1 MTAIPEGYAVAPTTA
16 DNLVKLAV
24 PVPGRESP
32 ILIEAPKLP
41 WLPPHEVDT
50 YTEWMK
56 PFLAAEAEVAEWH
69 RVNDKL
75 DEDKRAEYPQ
85 AAEDLVSTLTI
96 RETKIRWL
104 KPHMSAA
111 DYKMLLTSKKI
122 PERTIDWIVEQLKD
136 PAQPISVGES
146 GASATS

>member
-1 MTAIPEGYAVAPTTA
+1 MNIPEGYAVAPTTA

-24 PVPGRESP
+24 PVPGRDNP

-41 WLPPHEVDT
+41 WLPPHEVDA
-50 YTEWMK
+50 YSEWMK
-56 PFLAAEAEVAEWH
+56 PFLDAEKEVAEWH
-69 RVNDKL
+69 RKNDSL
-75 DEDKRAEYPQ
+75 DADERAEYPQ
-85 AAEDLVSTLTI
+85 AAEDLVATLTI

-104 KPHMSAA
+104 KAHMSAA
-111 DYKMLLTSKKI
+111 DYKTLLTSKKI

-146 GASATS
+146 GASAIS